1 MDTAF
6 GFLIGSVVF
15 AGWVFAF
22 LYAFRHRVQLC
33 KWLNASDMPSTLPPD
48 RKTILQRRIVQGQWK
63 IDDAKA
69 ELESLEL
76 AEKK

>member
-15 AGWVFAF
+15 AGWVFAG
-22 LYAFRHRVQLC
+22 LYALRHRVQLC
-33 KWLNASDMPSTLPPD
+33 KWLNASDVPNTLPPD
-48 RKTILQRRIVQGQWK
+48 RQTILQRRIIQAQWK

-69 ELESLEL
+69 ELEALEL